1 MPHAPSISPDVL
13 NTFSRLFVLTD
24 VAAQRVHQGFQATFV
39 KLVTTCID
47 PCLALG
53 PVSINDLSHFA
64 EMFFGMKA
72 IENLSGWREQFGS
85 RVPNPGRA
93 IAQTHLTQ
101 GFGETAAAGLALYA
115 RGKIRQVGAG
125 IRSGGAFQR
134 TRIADRSWIAHGFA
148 FPISRFRRPD
158 RDRKSTRLNSSH
170 GYISYDVFC
179 LPK

>member
-1 MPHAPSISPDVL
+1 
-13 NTFSRLFVLTD
+13 
-24 VAAQRVHQGFQATFV
+24 
-39 KLVTTCID
+39 
-47 PCLALG
+47 
-53 PVSINDLSHFA
+53 
-64 EMFFGMKA
+64 MFFGMKA
-72 IENLSGWREQFGS
+72 IENLSGLREQFGS

-93 IAQTHLTQ
+93 IAQHHLTQ